1 MKKASKVMLVFVL
14 VLSLCWPA
22 AGSEARVGV
31 LRIGTE
37 SSFPP
42 FAFRD
47 DTGNLAG
54 FDVELARTVASRLNK
69 EVVFVDMAFDA
80 LLPALSAG
88 KIDMIAA
95 GLSVTPERSKR
106 AEFSRPYFFSHDAI
120 VTRKGEAGP
129 RDAVGL
135 KGRRV
140 TVQAG
145 TIQDEYLTSMGEVEI
160 LRFQRAGEALRRVL
174 EGGADASFMD
184 GVSVERYLAD
194 DPVLGEGLMVAF
206 SGRITA
212 EAMGFAV
219 RKIDGVLLEEVN
231 AALEALSAEGYL
243 DDLGKKWFR
252 RS

>member
-1 MKKASKVMLVFVL
+1 MRKASKVMLVLVL

-22 AGSEARVGV
+22 AASEARVGV

-54 FDVELARTVASRLNK
+54 FDVELAKTVASRLNK

-106 AEFSRPYFFSHDAI
+106 A
-120 VTRKGEAGP
+120 
-129 RDAVGL
+129 
-135 KGRRV
+135 
-140 TVQAG
+140 
-145 TIQDEYLTSMGEVEI
+145 
-160 LRFQRAGEALRRVL
+160 
-174 EGGADASFMD
+174 
-184 GVSVERYLAD
+184 
-194 DPVLGEGLMVAF
+194 
-206 SGRITA
+206 
-212 EAMGFAV
+212 
-219 RKIDGVLLEEVN
+219 
-231 AALEALSAEGYL
+231 
-243 DDLGKKWFR
+243 
-252 RS
+252 

>member
-1 MKKASKVMLVFVL
+1 MKKGFRVIL
-14 VLSLCWPA
+14 VLTAALFLCGSA
-22 AGSEARVGV
+22 AASDTQGEI

-54 FDVELARTVASRLNK
+54 FDVDLARAVASRLNK
-69 EVVFVDMAFDA
+69 KAVFVDMAFDA

-95 GLSVTPERSKR
+95 GLSVTPGRLKR
-106 AEFSRPYFFSHDAI
+106 ADFSRPYFFSHDAI
-120 VTRKGEAGP
+120 VTRKGEAWPGDP
-129 RDAVGL
+129 DRL
-135 KGRRV
+135 KGRKV

-145 TIQDEYLTSMGEVEI
+145 TIQDEYLTSMGGVEI

-174 EGGADASFMD
+174 ERGADASFMD

-219 RKIDGVLLEEVN
+219 SKIDGELLEGVN
-231 AALEALSAEGYL
+231 DALEALSAEGYL
-243 DDLGKKWFR
+243 HDLGKKWFG

>member
-1 MKKASKVMLVFVL
+1 MRKVSKVMLAL
-14 VLSLCWPA
+14 VLALSFYGTA
-22 AGSEARVGV
+22 SASDTQGGI

-54 FDVELARTVASRLNK
+54 FDVDLARTVASRLNK
-69 EVVFVDMAFDA
+69 EAVFVDMAFDA

-106 AEFSRPYFFSHDAI
+106 ADFSRPYFFTHDAI
-120 VTRKGEAGP
+120 VTRKGEAWPG
-129 RDAVGL
+129 DADRL